1 MTRLTRQQAAVRLG
15 VSESTVDRMI
25 RRGQLATEREH
36 HGGRYTVWVLVD
48 DETAYSG
55 ADETA
60 QAELS
65 SEGKSAY
72 AKQPDADNSAYSD
85 EHTAYPSVDELA
97 VLRTENQALRE
108 LSDYHSQA
116 TRRVGV
122 EIQRTARTAEANDCG
137 SLKSTAGD
145 RGNGSASPPTLVVLV
160 SITERSN

>member
-25 RRGQLATEREH
+25 RRGQLATEREY

-48 DETAYSG
+48 DETAYSS

-65 SEGKSAY
+65 SEGNSAY

-85 EHTAYPSVDELA
+85 EQTAYPSGDELA

-108 LSDYHSQA
+108 LSDWFRLLVASGMRKHPTIGREIRYKQTEPEGCMWS
-116 TRRVGV
+116 TRCKG
-122 EIQRTARTAEANDCG
+122 
-137 SLKSTAGD
+137 
-145 RGNGSASPPTLVVLV
+145 
-160 SITERSN
+160 

>member
-25 RRGQLATEREH
+25 RRGQLATEREY

-48 DETAYSG
+48 DETAYSS

-65 SEGKSAY
+65 SEGNSAY

-85 EHTAYPSVDELA
+85 EQTAYPSGDKLA

-108 LSDYHSQA
+108 LSDYHRKLLDESEWRYRELLEQLKQTTA
-116 TRRVGV
+116 ALSRALPETVETAPPRR
-122 EIQRTARTAEANDCG
+122 RRWWFW
-137 SLKSTAGD
+137 
-145 RGNGSASPPTLVVLV
+145 
-160 SITERSN
+160 